1 QITRGGQI
9 VWDSGTDGA
18 GSGLDADL
26 LDGLQGS
33 HYLAWSNFTGKP
45 TTLAGY
51 GITDGASDSELA
63 AHSALTSGVHGISS
77 WAATLLDD
85 TSASAARST
94 LGLGSAATNATADF
108 ASASHSHAAS
118 AITSGVIAT

>member
-1 QITRGGQI
+1 
-9 VWDSGTDGA
+9 
-18 GSGLDADL
+18 
-26 LDGLQGS
+26 
-33 HYLAWSNFTGKP
+33 
-45 TTLAGY
+45 
-51 GITDGASDSELA
+51 TDGASDSELA

-108 ASASHSHAAS
+108 AAASHSHAAS
-118 AITSGVIAT
+118 AITSGVIATARLGTGTANSGTFLRGDGTWSAVPGGLG